1 MKSGVQHSG
10 YLTAQLLVAMPT
22 MRDPRFAKAVIYM
35 CVHNAEGAMGLIINR
50 HIESLKFPQLLE
62 QLNIE
67 SFGVARDLPIHFGG
81 PVESGRG
88 FVLHS
93 SEYSQGGTIA
103 VAESV
108 GLTATIDILKD
119 MAEGK
124 GPRRSL
130 LALGDAGWGAGQHDG
145 EIQQNAWLHVPA
157 DENLVFDS
165 DLDTKWERAI
175 AKKDGRTSLRER
187 VCQYG

>member
-67 SFGVARDLPIHFGG
+67 TLGMARDLPIHFGG
-81 PVESGRG
+81 PVEFGRG

-93 SEYSQGGTIA
+93 SDYSQSGTIA
-103 VAESV
+103 VRSEEHTSELQSLMRISYAV
-108 GLTATIDILKD
+108 FCLK
-119 MAEGK
+119 
-124 GPRRSL
+124 
-130 LALGDAGWGAGQHDG
+130 
-145 EIQQNAWLHVPA
+145 
-157 DENLVFDS
+157 
-165 DLDTKWERAI
+165 
-175 AKKDGRTSLRER
+175 KKN
-187 VCQYG
+187 